1 MTASRHL
8 RPTTLIVILAGCVF
22 GGSAIRAQNE
32 PAPPPVFPAGPPAS
46 GSVIV
51 ENEYRF
57 TVRQYTP
64 AVDVVVVP
72 RAKATDD
79 NPEAAAIA
87 GISAMVSQDFDW
99 FRSTWDRASVA
110 ILEARDKEMKQD
122 ATFWTRAW
130 QRAFTGKKIQLVSRI
145 DTGGYVII
153 VYRVLGS
160 AARGN
165 TSAENADIELSTVLK
180 RDGDRWLA
188 TQELAQDPVLVNRKN
203 PDARPRRVVR

>member
-1 MTASRHL
+1 M
-8 RPTTLIVILAGCVF
+8 LAGCVF
-22 GGSAIRAQNE
+22 GGSVIRAQKE
-32 PAPPPVFPAGPPAS
+32 PAPPPVFPAGPPTS

-64 AVDVVVVP
+64 PVDVVVVP

-87 GISAMVSQDFDW
+87 GISAMASQDFDW

-122 ATFWTRAW
+122 AAFWTKAW
-130 QRAFTGKKIQLVSRI
+130 QRAFAGKKIQLVSRI

-153 VYRVLGS
+153 AYRVLGS
-160 AARGN
+160 AAPG
-165 TSAENADIELSTVLK
+165 SSKAENADIELSTVLK
-180 RDGDRWLA
+180 RDGDRWVA
-188 TQELAQDPVLVNRKN
+188 TQELTQDPVLVYRKN